1 MVDKSDDESDWSSVS
16 DLSVDDNNQIEE
28 NAIFIRKLPVTV
40 KFNELFDVFSK
51 VGRIKVCLILS

>member
-1 MVDKSDDESDWSSVS
+1 MDKSDDESDASSVS
-16 DLSVDDNNQIEE
+16 EFSVDDNNQIQE

-51 VGRIKVCLILS
+51 VGRIKVCLTFS